1 MGEPMV
7 VMICALYGRDRLFEI
22 DLQQHVARQLPA
34 ELRAAPDVTNRRD
47 LTCGNL
53 SRRPHRVLVEALAC
67 EGLFGATG
75 AKDRRPTRTKGDA
88 GFGDPL
94 AIEPEPNRRRKRGD
108 VKVSATRDFY
118 QSQ

>member
-7 VMICALYGRDRLFEI
+7 VMICALYGRGSLFEI
-22 DLQQHVARQLPA
+22 ELQQDVSSQLPA
-34 ELRAAPDVTNRRD
+34 ELRAAPDVTDWRN

-53 SRRPHRVLVEALAC
+53 SRRPHHVLVEALAC

-75 AKDRRPTRTKGDA
+75 AEHRRPARTKGDA
-88 GFGDPL
+88 SFGDPL
-94 AIEPEPNRRRKRGD
+94 AIELEPNRRGERGD

-118 QSQ
+118 QS